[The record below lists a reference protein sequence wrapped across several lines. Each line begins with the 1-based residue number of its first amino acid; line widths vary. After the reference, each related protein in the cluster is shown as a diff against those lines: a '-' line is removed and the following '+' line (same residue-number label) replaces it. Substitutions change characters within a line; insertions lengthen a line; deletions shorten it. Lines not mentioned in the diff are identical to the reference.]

1 MAIKKNLVSDRDEYT
16 RYLGNFRGV
25 DFSSDPSEVHDSR
38 FSECV
43 NMYKD
48 YRSGQGQA
56 IETIPGFREIVSEL
70 EGEIYG
76 IHPFEGMIFVHA
88 GTGLYCINKEYEV
101 IQFQK
106 GFNICKMNERKSTSF
121 IFNNSLYILDGEN
134 YVKCVLDPNFV
145 KKGYGWADL
154 SLDKCDETGFPYTE
168 HVNDSAF
175 VPVTHISLTA
185 DGGAQ
190 LDENL
195 KIIKSTGEYA
205 QQNILTDRYK
215 ATFVCDGESK
225 QYCLPLGCDKG
236 ETRSK
241 ETEYYYYMRYENESG
256 TYYRKITGLHYSHKT
271 TDFEISLYGVVIPHV
286 ANDGSVPYE
295 INRKKFLT
303 NEFGDKYLYY
313 HERTNKF
320 EVYEEA
326 SDGGI
331 YVGDNENAYLC
342 IDSEGCTKYPTA
354 IISISEE
361 GVISFTDAPPRPE
374 DNRYG
379 GDPLKSG
386 EGFAYPEGYA
396 GLEVT
401 AKKAVRTI
409 KGITATDSNV
419 GSIIT
424 GCNIATVH
432 DGRVFLSGNPQ
443 FPNFVFY
450 NGINPE
456 TGYSDPSY
464 FGVLN
469 WFSEGVGSAPIT
481 GLMPISNA
489 LMVLRRDT
497 VQDGSVTFRYRHET
511 GEDVMP
517 VTYTADEGL
526 PGVGCLGACCN
537 FLDDPIFISKY
548 GVEAMGQL
556 STRLERAIEHRSSL
570 IDGLLLNLD
579 LSKASITEYGGYLVL
594 LIEGKIFLADSR
606 QRYTHESGVM
616 QYEWF
621 YLDDIGIYEG
631 QTEEYKYAEF
641 PHEVAG
647 EKIEIKEGDE
657 TVNIIEAPSE
667 LIGTVYDGNAL
678 SVSVEDET
686 VYYAEYTYLDGG
698 NNSVTA
704 RYYLEPTGAMTGGTF
719 DPAVIIK
726 AIGDDLYFGTR
737 GGRIGKFYFD
747 KRDPLDDYKIPTEYY
762 TFNGRTIRSCCVTK
776 MDNCGVPHLNKSTVK
791 KSMVVKMR
799 TFPKSAV
806 KIKVRTNRRNVRD
819 VERLYGGRFDPD
831 ELDFL
836 DLSYE
841 TGEKNIFRVREKE
854 KKWVEKQLYFVSD
867 EYCRPFSLHYVAYGY
882 NIAGR
887 YKD

>member
-1 MAIKKNLVSDRDEYT
+1 MAIKKNLVSDREEHT

-38 FSECV
+38 FAECV

-56 IETIPGFREIVSEL
+56 IETIPGFREIVSRL

-76 IHPFEGMIFVHA
+76 IHPFGDDIMVHA
-88 GTGLYCINKEYEV
+88 GNRLYQVYTHDGELKYSLYDKVTVWDENGSVAGEKYLI
-101 IQFQK
+101 
-106 GFNICKMNERKSTSF
+106 MNTKRSTSF
-121 IFNNSLYILDGEN
+121 IFNNALYIIDGKN
-134 YVKCVLDPNFV
+134 YLRYTNHLADVLD
-145 KKGYGWADL
+145 
-154 SLDKCDETGFPYTE
+154 E
-168 HVNDSAF
+168 AF
-175 VPVTHISLTA
+175 IPTTHISLTA
-185 DGGAQ
+185 DGGPQ
-190 LDENL
+190 LDEAFTS
-195 KIIKSTGEYA
+195 IKGTGEYT
-205 QQNILTDRYK
+205 QQNILTDTYRVTY
-215 ATFVCDGESK
+215 VCDGEST
-225 QYCLPLGCDKG
+225 QYCLPLGCDEGEVGYSYVKG
-236 ETRSK
+236 
-241 ETEYYYYMRYENESG
+241 NEVEFPQ
-256 TYYRKITGLHYSHKT
+256 KF
-271 TDFEISLYGVVIPHV
+271 DVVLYGIRIPWV
-286 ANDGSVPYE
+286 TKNGAIP
-295 INRKKFLT
+295 T
-303 NEFGDKYLYY
+303 WYY
-313 HERTNKF
+313 NA
-320 EVYEEA
+320 V
-326 SDGGI
+326 GGQPF
-331 YVGDNENAYLC
+331 
-342 IDSEGCTKYPTA
+342 PTA
-354 IISISEE
+354 IKSISAD
-361 GVISFTDAPPRPE
+361 GVITFAAPLRIPLHNNAGYDENGNPE
-374 DNRYG
+374 YHEGYELD
-379 GDPLKSG
+379 G
-386 EGFAYPEGYA
+386 EYQHSKYAFPEGYA

-432 DGRVFLSGNPQ
+432 DGRVFLSGNPK

-579 LSKASITEYGGYLVL
+579 LSKASITEYAGYLVL

-678 SVSVEDET
+678 SVSVEGKT

-831 ELDFL
+831 ELDFF